1 MVMTGSPCVTAFEH
15 PISMPLLLQRASTF
29 YKFSYLS
36 PKYQRLD
43 DLTAAG
49 FVIIA
54 ITNQSAIGRNLI
66 SPQELKNFHLKMK
79 SPLTTKT
86 VSDNAV
92 FNAGLS

>member
-1 MVMTGSPCVTAFEH
+1 MLT
-15 PISMPLLLQRASTF
+15 LQVAEDRF
-29 YKFSYLS
+29 KDVLRYLKS
-36 PKYQRLD
+36 EATPQYQRLD

-66 SPQELKNFHLKMK
+66 SPQELKYIHLKMK